1 MSAVVRLESVSKRF
15 ILRHE
20 RARSFQDTLVNLF
33 YRRNGS
39 REEFWALRD
48 VSFEVG
54 PGEML
59 GIIGQNGSG
68 KSTILKLITRILEP
82 TSGKVAVD
90 GKVSA
95 LIELGAGFHPDLTG
109 RENIYLNG
117 SILGLSRRE
126 MNRKLD
132 DIVAFAELERFI
144 DTPVKHYSSGM
155 YARLGFSVA
164 ISVEPDILIVDEV
177 LAVGDEA
184 FQRKCLERI
193 IECKARGV
201 TTLFVSH
208 SLDAVKTLCDRA
220 IWLDAGVI
228 RETGKA
234 SQVVDDYLVETNL
247 LDQPPAGQGQA
258 GEHPHAV
265 ATTRENRWGNRQ
277 VTITRVTLLDGE
289 GRERS
294 WFLPGERFV
303 VRMSYQA
310 GREVSDPVFGIAIY
324 LPNGTQVT
332 GPNTSTSG
340 YAVPRIEGEGWV
352 DYTIDS
358 LPLVPGTY
366 ELSVAVYDR
375 TCTHA
380 YDHHHRLYRF
390 EVHRGSVGEDLGLV
404 RIPGRWDHV
413 PARVLS
419 GRWR

>member
-1 MSAVVRLESVSKRF
+1 MSAVVRLENVSKRF

-20 RARSFQDTLVNLF
+20 RARSFQDALVNLF

-39 REEFWALRD
+39 REEFWALKD

-82 TSGKVAVD
+82 TSGKVVVD

-144 DTPVKHYSSGM
+144 DMPVKHYSSGM

-177 LAVGDEA
+177 LAVGDEP
-184 FQRKCLERI
+184 FQRKCMERI
-193 IECKARGV
+193 LECKAQGV
-201 TTLFVSH
+201 TTLLVSH
-208 SLDAVKTLCDRA
+208 SLDVVKVLCDRA

-228 RETGKA
+228 KETGKA

-247 LDQPPAGQGQA
+247 PDQSPTGQGQA
-258 GEHPHAV
+258 GQRPHAV

-277 VTITRVTLLDGE
+277 VTITGVTLLDGE

-303 VRMSYQA
+303 VRMSYRA

-340 YAVPRIEGEGWV
+340 YAMPRIEGEGWV

-358 LPLVPGTY
+358 LPLVPGSY

-375 TCTHA
+375 TCTQA

-404 RIPGRWDHV
+404 RIPCRWDHV